1 MSYLIYFSSDLQ
13 FHSEAMISHF
23 IQNTGIFG
31 YLIFQNK
38 ETKKGLKG
46 SSEKTTKVNQKKRK
60 NQKVALE
67 TESNTLK
74 VETNGP
80 YILIVHIVYM
90 TVL

>member
-67 TESNTLK
+67 TKSNTLK

-80 YILIVHIVYM
+80 YIA
-90 TVL
+90 

>member
-1 MSYLIYFSSDLQ
+1 MYFSSDLQ

-46 SSEKTTKVNQKKRK
+46 SSEKATKVNQKKEEKPKSSFRNRK
-60 NQKVALE
+60 Q
-67 TESNTLK
+67 
-74 VETNGP
+74 
-80 YILIVHIVYM
+80 YIEGRDKWSLYSLIVHIVYM

>member
-46 SSEKTTKVNQKKRK
+46 RSEKTTKVNQKKRK

-80 YILIVHIVYM
+80 YIA
-90 TVL
+90 